1 MFLYNGEQSYNY
13 ADLLKVVC
21 MDDYVPLL
29 KTHDL
34 FKYFSNLIKA
44 LVNNKPLVLLDSD
57 LSLSE
62 LGGINEEKINVI
74 EKLRTQK
81 FSSMNEVVKALQQS
95 ASEITIFTSGTTG
108 QPKRSFIACRDL
120 PVQYVVPKDIDG
132 RFGLMP
138 IILHT
143 WQDCK
148 CSFKPLK
155 TRILW

>member
-1 MFLYNGEQSYNY
+1 MFLYNGEQSYSY
-13 ADLLKVVC
+13 ADLLKAVC

-81 FSSMNEVVKALQQS
+81 FSSMDEVVKALQQS
-95 ASEITIFTSGTTG
+95 ASEITI
-108 QPKRSFIACRDL
+108 KRSFIVCRDL
-120 PVQYVVPKDIDG
+120 PVRYVVPKGING
-132 RFGLMP
+132 RFGPMP

>member
-1 MFLYNGEQSYNY
+1 MTMFLYNGEQSYSY
-13 ADLLKVVC
+13 ADLLKAVC

-62 LGGINEEKINVI
+62 LGGINEEKINRNSGHKNSRQWMRWLRLYSNPLL
-74 EKLRTQK
+74 KLRYLLPEQPD
-81 FSSMNEVVKALQQS
+81 S
-95 ASEITIFTSGTTG
+95 
-108 QPKRSFIACRDL
+108 PKRSFIVCRDL

>member
-1 MFLYNGEQSYNY
+1 MFLYNGEQSYSY
-13 ADLLKVVC
+13 ADLLKAVC

-74 EKLRTQK
+74 EKLRTKNSHQWMRWLRLYSNPLLK
-81 FSSMNEVVKALQQS
+81 LRYLLREQPDS
-95 ASEITIFTSGTTG
+95 
-108 QPKRSFIACRDL
+108 PKRSFIVCRDL
-120 PVQYVVPKDIDG
+120 PVRYVVPKVSMA
-132 RFGLMP
+132 GLG
-138 IILHT
+138 L
-143 WQDCK
+143 C
-148 CSFKPLK
+148 L
-155 TRILW
+155 

>member
-1 MFLYNGEQSYNY
+1 MFLYNGEQSYSY
-13 ADLLKVVC
+13 ADLLKAVC

-74 EKLRTQK
+74 EKLRTKNSHQWMRWLRLYSNPLLK
-81 FSSMNEVVKALQQS
+81 LRYLLREQPDS
-95 ASEITIFTSGTTG
+95 
-108 QPKRSFIACRDL
+108 PKRSFIVCRDL
-120 PVQYVVPKDIDG
+120 PVRYVVPKGING
-132 RFGLMP
+132 RFGPMP

-143 WQDCK
+143 WQDC
-148 CSFKPLK
+148 SVLSS
-155 TRILW
+155 L

>member
-1 MFLYNGEQSYNY
+1 MFLYNGEQSYSY
-13 ADLLKVVC
+13 ADLLKAVC

-81 FSSMNEVVKALQQS
+81 FSSWMRWLRLYSNPLLKLRYLLREQPDS
-95 ASEITIFTSGTTG
+95 
-108 QPKRSFIACRDL
+108 PKRSFIVCRDL
-120 PVQYVVPKDIDG
+120 PVRYVVPKVSMA
-132 RFGLMP
+132 GLG
-138 IILHT
+138 L
-143 WQDCK
+143 C
-148 CSFKPLK
+148 L
-155 TRILW
+155 

>member
-1 MFLYNGEQSYNY
+1 MFLYNGEQSYSY
-13 ADLLKVVC
+13 ADLLKAVC

-81 FSSMNEVVKALQQS
+81 FSSMDEVVKALQQS
-95 ASEITIFTSGTTG
+95 ASERYLLREQPDS
-108 QPKRSFIACRDL
+108 PKRSFIVCRDL
-120 PVQYVVPKDIDG
+120 PVRYVVPKGING
-132 RFGLMP
+132 RFGPMP

>member
-1 MFLYNGEQSYNY
+1 MFLYNGEQSYSY
-13 ADLLKVVC
+13 ADLLKAVC

-81 FSSMNEVVKALQQS
+81 FSSMDRN
-95 ASEITIFTSGTTG
+95 T
-108 QPKRSFIACRDL
+108 C
-120 PVQYVVPKDIDG
+120 VPTHSVFSSCNKVHHESYHIS
-132 RFGLMP
+132 
-138 IILHT
+138 LH
-143 WQDCK
+143 
-148 CSFKPLK
+148 L
-155 TRILW
+155 

>member
-1 MFLYNGEQSYNY
+1 MFLYNGEQSYSY
-13 ADLLKVVC
+13 ADLLKAVC

-81 FSSMNEVVKALQQS
+81 FSSMDEVVKALQQS
-95 ASEITIFTSGTTG
+95 ASELTIITSGSTG
-108 QPKRSFIACRDL
+108 LPIVCRDL
-120 PVQYVVPKDIDG
+120 PVRYVVPKGING
-132 RFGLMP
+132 RFGPMP

>member
-1 MFLYNGEQSYNY
+1 MFLYNGEQSYSY
-13 ADLLKVVC
+13 ADLLKAVC

-81 FSSMNEVVKALQQS
+81 FSSMDEVVKALQQS
-95 ASEITIFTSGTTG
+95 ASEIYLLREQPDS
-108 QPKRSFIACRDL
+108 PKRSFIVCRDL
-120 PVQYVVPKDIDG
+120 PVRYVVPKGING
-132 RFGLMP
+132 RFGPMP